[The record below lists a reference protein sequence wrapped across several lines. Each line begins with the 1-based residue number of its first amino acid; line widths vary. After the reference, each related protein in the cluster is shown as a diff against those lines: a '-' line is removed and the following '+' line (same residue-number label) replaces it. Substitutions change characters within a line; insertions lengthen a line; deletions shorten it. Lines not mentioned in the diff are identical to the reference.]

1 MPMALETEPR
11 TRAEVLAL
19 PYDGCRHEL
28 VDGLHL
34 VTPSPRPRHQF
45 AQSRLIE
52 ALLPHIRAHRLGDLL
67 ASPAD
72 LTLGEDEV
80 LQPDLFLLPPM
91 PAIPVSWEAAPAPTL
106 VIEIISPSSARFDR
120 DIKRRRYQRAG
131 VRDYWVVDPEQR
143 QVEVWHPT
151 AEAGE
156 VWRERLVWP
165 VPAEAPLVV
174 DLEAVFS

>member
-1 MPMALETEPR
+1 MLMSLETEPR

-45 AQSRLIE
+45 VQMQLYD
-52 ALLPHIRAHRLGDLL
+52 ALSSHVRAHQLGRLLV
-67 ASPAD
+67 APAD

-91 PAIPVSWEAAPAPTL
+91 RVLPESWEAAPAPTL
-106 VIEIISPSSARFDR
+106 VIEIVSPSSARFDR

-131 VRDYWVVDPEQR
+131 VPDYWVVDPEQR
-143 QVEVWHPT
+143 QIEVWHPG
-151 AEAGE
+151 ADAGE

-165 VPAEAPLVV
+165 VPTESPLVV